1 MSDKKDN
8 TAPLAIKDYGAQM
21 RQNGIR
27 MLIHRPDCSVSFM
40 EHIAIIKGCFPMQQP
55 FSYPST
61 YSYAPPPPAYG
72 SPYSSAS
79 KSRMASDTH
88 TFVENNN
95 LDEDVVNYEP
105 QTQQECIQ
113 RYIDSGITCASAF
126 ENRTPSSEAECHRIC
141 ADNAVCRSF
150 QFDSAGMV
158 CELFDLEPST
168 RALPDFMTVSAPPSP
183 FADDPFSTGGNYKRH
198 KRFAPTNGIPL
209 DSVPPNHKAMAS
221 SPIGIPQGPI
231 PLPHLSSS
239 VEKCEPA
246 IIPSNGKILVVL
258 DPDCG
263 KSGLFSS
270 SPMLPT
276 LIGGGMEPFTSA
288 NPHRMPAGIAGA
300 NTAEVIPEIPD
311 CPDGSRARIQLID
324 GISLVEE
331 RPVANIQ
338 LGSADVCLHVCRS
351 NAHLDGTRFAKTC
364 RAATFDRN
372 TGRCEII
379 NDAISPNGELNYV
392 PNPDSIY
399 FEKFCVSESELPLG
413 CDDVV
418 HRIPQHTLDSRAAG
432 TGAVVTAKSQTECI
446 RRCITAQK
454 RLGFECASASFYFDW
469 SADNCYLSRFT
480 RINRPDIYVAERR
493 HLVDYLEL
501 APCMRHAWQH
511 DDAMGSSW
519 SPWSDCD
526 ANSSTRNRRR
536 NCTNCVNKVETQ
548 TEPCINKM
556 SLMKEFPGM
565 LNAIEA
571 EDAKRF
577 KPATAPGEPA
587 LFGEQDYENQ
597 EEVSFFGPPH
607 QPPKGNQPARKDTKG
622 EDDSVKCDP
631 HRQCCQK
638 PTDVSFARGCSIGY
652 RILSDGK
659 NVPCLPE
666 SCQ

>member
-8 TAPLAIKDYGAQM
+8 AAPLAIKDYGAQM
-21 RQNGIR
+21 RIR
-27 MLIHRPDCSVSFM
+27 MLIHRPDCSV
-40 EHIAIIKGCFPMQQP
+40 
-55 FSYPST
+55 ST

-158 CELFDLEPST
+158 CELFDLEPTT
-168 RALPDFMTVSAPPSP
+168 RALPDFMTASAPPSP

-209 DSVPPNHKAMAS
+209 DGVPSNRKAMAS

-246 IIPSNGKILVVL
+246 IIPSNGKIFVVL

-263 KSGLFSS
+263 KSGLFSP

-276 LIGGGMEPFTSA
+276 LLGGGMEPFTSA
-288 NPHRMPAGIAGA
+288 IPHRMPGGIAGA

-351 NAHLDGTRFAKTC
+351 NA
-364 RAATFDRN
+364 
-372 TGRCEII
+372 
-379 NDAISPNGELNYV
+379 
-392 PNPDSIY
+392 
-399 FEKFCVSESELPLG
+399 
-413 CDDVV
+413 
-418 HRIPQHTLDSRAAG
+418 DSRAAG

-526 ANSSTRNRRR
+526 ANSSTRTRRR

-565 LNAIEA
+565 LNGIEA
-571 EDAKRF
+571 AEAKNIAPTLEDAKRF
-577 KPATAPGEPA
+577 KPATAPGEPT

-607 QPPKGNQPARKDTKG
+607 QPPKGNQAARKDTKG
-622 EDDSVKCDP
+622 EGDSAKCDP

-638 PTDVSFARGCSIGY
+638 PTDLPFARGCSIGY